1 MTEQDKRASFNRV
14 KAELVAFIKMIQ
26 EQSPEAAK
34 YLEEHMVIDEKSMTF
49 MYTGDDRIKMTR
61 VR

>member
-14 KAELVAFIKMIQ
+14 KAELVACIKMIQ
-26 EQSPEAAK
+26 EQAPEAAK
-34 YLEEHMVIDEKSMTF
+34 YLEEHMVIDEKAMTF

-61 VR
+61 AR